1 MHYINNNNDDVIFSI
16 LPDTFAQKD
25 ADNCDYTP
33 AFYVEIPDASGC
45 ISKSSVGSVNLVDT
59 IAPSTPSITDVSV
72 DANGNSVISWVP
84 SSGSN
89 HYLIYEVTDQG
100 FLFIDS
106 VHGEF
111 SSTYTYLNS
120 EADSRSETFNIKAI
134 DSCSNSMSATL
145 NHNSIYLSREL
156 DERKGFSEYVRLAL
170 KPYHPMLNRC
180 LWDGRIESA
189 FWLTIDKEVLDI
201 PGVYYSNT
209 NAAATRATINQDPN
223 NAFNGEYDAEIL
235 VPRKIAINYILNI

>member
-1 MHYINNNNDDVIFSI
+1 MELYHFTDSRNINSIRKFGLLSWPLVDSYGLDVI
-16 LPDTFAQKD
+16 K
-25 ADNCDYTP
+25 
-33 AFYVEIPDASGC
+33 
-45 ISKSSVGSVNLVDT
+45 
-59 IAPSTPSITDVSV
+59 
-72 DANGNSVISWVP
+72 
-84 SSGSN
+84 GSN
-89 HYLIYEVTDQG
+89 E
-100 FLFIDS
+100 
-106 VHGEF
+106 
-111 SSTYTYLNS
+111 
-120 EADSRSETFNIKAI
+120 
-134 DSCSNSMSATL
+134 
-145 NHNSIYLSREL
+145 LSREL